1 MKNSYTRKGNPA
13 IKVYCTPDDHAQLQA
28 NAAAARKSVSSYM
41 LHIGLGYGVRGLQ
54 DHRTVEDLLLVNGD
68 LGRLGGLLK
77 LLLTNE
83 ERTAMLGET
92 TIRALLGKVEATQE
106 EIRTMIRAVVM
117 PGPGPR
123 AF

>member
-1 MKNSYTRKGNPA
+1 MKNSHTRKGNPA
-13 IKVYCTPDDHAQLQA
+13 IKVYCTPDDRAQLQA

-41 LHIGLGYGVRGLQ
+41 LHIGLGYGVRGLE

-77 LLLTNE
+77 LLLSNE
-83 ERTAMLGET
+83 ERTAMLGESRV
-92 TIRALLGKVEATQE
+92 RALLGKVETTQD
-106 EIRTMIRAVVM
+106 EIRAVIRAVVM